1 MTLYPKIN
9 IFIIGGGCKA
19 DSPSTMS
26 CLVWNCC
33 GLGNL
38 RTVQGLAGIVRS
50 QDPKIVFLIETW
62 SNEKQMEF
70 LRCQLQFSSK
80 LVLPSRGR
88 GGGLCLFWKN
98 DEQLSIHSFSLSHI
112 DAIIRENNDYY

>member
-1 MTLYPKIN
+1 
-9 IFIIGGGCKA
+9 
-19 DSPSTMS
+19 MS

-38 RTVQGLAGIVRS
+38 RIVQDLTGIVRS

-88 GGGLCLFWKN
+88 GVGLCLFWKN
-98 DEQLSIHSFSLSHI
+98 DEQLSIHSFSLFHI